1 MEISIFLFKRS
12 LADQHP
18 IINLASSKTLPAA
31 NQVGPRDTSGH
42 ETLPVLELLD
52 TSSLEVFG
60 HVWPWDKSSPQIAL
74 ASKQAAQPLTIFA
87 SSQLSFSAFLWS
99 SNSSTQDLIPPGIPF
114 YPLGSSRIPLEP
126 PGNSGTNFKK
136 QILNL
141 LYSQFAKT
149 NYRKVASRST
159 C

>member
-60 HVWPWDKSSPQIAL
+60 HVWPWDKSSPETNPAL
-74 ASKQAAQPLTIFA
+74 NCWDKSRPKTCLALRQVQPPN
-87 SSQLSFSAFLWS
+87 SSGFKTSCTTFNNFCFFSALLLSFFMEQQFKHPRLDSPW
-99 SNSSTQDLIPPGIPF
+99 NSSL
-114 YPLGSSRIPLEP
+114 
-126 PGNSGTNFKK
+126 
-136 QILNL
+136 
-141 LYSQFAKT
+141 
-149 NYRKVASRST
+149 ST
-159 C
+159 RFL